1 VARKT
6 LYIFLT
12 VVVLASIFSCNKKV
26 EHTAP
31 AIRERDSVPMMVS
44 YGVNTIISDSGVQK
58 YRIVA
63 ERWEVNTTVS
73 RQMWRFA
80 KGLFLSE
87 FNDKLEIILLI
98 QADTAY
104 YYNKE
109 RLWEL
114 RGRVRVNNIEG
125 LKFTSQQLFWD
136 QNSHELYSNVWSKL
150 ITPERT
156 LEGDRFRSD
165 EKMNKYNVWN
175 TKGSFERGDV
185 MKTDTAKNKNAQ
197 NDSLAP
203 GLRDESRPRP
213 KNMAPIVSHADTSKA
228 GGRH

>member
-1 VARKT
+1 MRRFVHILSALALMMVA
-6 LYIFLT
+6 
-12 VVVLASIFSCNKKV
+12 LACSEKV

-31 AIRERDSVPMMVS
+31 AIRDRDSVPMMVS

-63 ERWEVNTTVS
+63 ERWEVNTALS

-87 FNDKLEIILLI
+87 FDDKLNIVLSI

-114 RGRVRVNNIEG
+114 RGRVRVDNVEG
-125 LKFTSQQLFWD
+125 LKFNSQQLFWD

-150 ITPERT
+150 VTPERT

-175 TKGSFERGDV
+175 TNGSFVKGDM
-185 MKTDTAKNKNAQ
+185 MKSDTSRINSAA
-197 NDSLAP
+197 NDSMP
-203 GLRDESRPRP
+203 GLRDDAQPKPRNP
-213 KNMAPIVSHADTSKA
+213 YGATSFQQP
-228 GGRH
+228 

>member
-1 VARKT
+1 MRRFVHILSALALMMVA
-6 LYIFLT
+6 
-12 VVVLASIFSCNKKV
+12 LACSEKV

-31 AIRERDSVPMMVS
+31 AIRDRDSVPMMVS

-63 ERWEVNTTVS
+63 ERWEVNTALS

-87 FNDKLEIILLI
+87 FDDKLNIILSI

-114 RGRVRVNNIEG
+114 RGRVRVDNVEG
-125 LKFTSQQLFWD
+125 LKFNSQQLFWD

-150 ITPERT
+150 VTPERT

-175 TKGSFERGDV
+175 TNGSFVKGDM
-185 MKTDTAKNKNAQ
+185 MKSDTSRINSAA
-197 NDSLAP
+197 NDSMP
-203 GLRDESRPRP
+203 GLRDDAKPKPRNP
-213 KNMAPIVSHADTSKA
+213 YGATSFQQP
-228 GGRH
+228 

>member
-1 VARKT
+1 MRKT
-6 LYIFLT
+6 IHIL
-12 VVVLASIFSCNKKV
+12 LAVAFMLVAFACSEKV

-31 AIRERDSVPMMVS
+31 AIRDRDSVPMMVS

-63 ERWEVNTTVS
+63 ERWEVNTALS

-87 FNDKLEIILLI
+87 FDDKHDLIMSI

-114 RGRVRVNNIEG
+114 RGRVRVNNVEG
-125 LKFTSQQLFWD
+125 LKFTSEQLFWD

-165 EKMNKYNVWN
+165 EKLNKYNVWN
-175 TKGSFERGDV
+175 TNGSFVKGDM
-185 MKTDTAKNKNAQ
+185 MKPDTAHVNTAV
-197 NDSLAP
+197 NDSMP
-203 GLRDESRPRP
+203 GLRDDSQPRP
-213 KNMAPIVSHADTSKA
+213 KASY
-228 GGRH
+228 GGGMVQP